1 MENKKLL
8 MARDVILAFL
18 MAQGFTVEETKKV
31 LQMCEAEIE
40 AEKKRTGFSEVKK
53 EDSDGEDNK

>member
-18 MAQGFTVEETKKV
+18 KAQEFTVEEAKKV
-31 LQMCEAEIE
+31 FQMCEAEIE
-40 AEKKRTGFSEVKK
+40 AEKKRSGFSEVRKDD
-53 EDSDGEDNK
+53 E